1 LKLLNRTEPKTI
13 VIVGGGLAGLV
24 CANLLSQ
31 SAKVVLL
38 EKKQYPSHRV
48 CGEYISNETI
58 PFLKR
63 NGLYPNFLELPSIRQ
78 LWLTSVNGQKA
89 EIDLGLGGFGISR
102 FQLDHFLYQKA
113 KEKGVAVF
121 ENCEATQITF
131 QDELFEIETT
141 NRKFTADVVI
151 GSFGKRSRLDK
162 TLQRNFIQKK
172 SPYVGIKYH
181 IRTQH
186 PNHVIALHNFKDG
199 YCGISNIEEGK
210 STLCYLT
217 HRNNVRQF
225 KSIAEMERQVLF
237 KNPYL
242 KKIFSESEF
251 LYEKPETINEISF
264 ETKGPIGQHLLMS
277 GDAAG
282 MITPLCGNGMALAI
296 HSAKVVSELVHQFLQ
311 GAINRSQLENQYAQQ
326 WRALFA
332 RRLWAGR
339 QIQNLFGSE
348 WASNLAVNLARY
360 TPSIAQFLVKQTH
373 GDEF

>member
-264 ETKGPIGQHLLMS
+264 ETKGPIEQHLLMS

-296 HSAKVVSELVHQFLQ
+296 HSAKVVSEMVHQFLQ

-332 RRLWAGR
+332 KRLWAGR

-348 WASNLAVNLARY
+348 WASNIAVNLARY

>member
-1 LKLLNRTEPKTI
+1 MKLLNRTEPKTI

-38 EKKQYPSHRV
+38 EKKQYPFHRV

-141 NRKFTADVVI
+141 NKKFTADVVI

-264 ETKGPIGQHLLMS
+264 ETKGPIEQHLLMS

-332 RRLWAGR
+332 KRLWAGR

-348 WASNLAVNLARY
+348 WASNIAVNLARY

>member
-113 KEKGVAVF
+113 REKGVAVF

-242 KKIFSESEF
+242 KKMFSESEF

-264 ETKGPIGQHLLMS
+264 ETKGPIEQHLLMS

-296 HSAKVVSELVHQFLQ
+296 HSAKVVSEMVHQFLQ

-332 RRLWAGR
+332 KRLWAGR

-348 WASNLAVNLARY
+348 WASNIAVNLARY

>member
-38 EKKQYPSHRV
+38 EKKQYPFHRV

-264 ETKGPIGQHLLMS
+264 ETKGPIEQHLLMS

-332 RRLWAGR
+332 KRLWAGR

-348 WASNLAVNLARY
+348 WASNIAVNLARY

>member
-1 LKLLNRTEPKTI
+1 MKLLNRTEPKTI

-38 EKKQYPSHRV
+38 EKKQYPFHRV

-242 KKIFSESEF
+242 KKMFSESEF

-264 ETKGPIGQHLLMS
+264 ETKGPIEQHLLMS

-332 RRLWAGR
+332 KRLWAGR

>member
-1 LKLLNRTEPKTI
+1 MKLLNRTEPKTI

-264 ETKGPIGQHLLMS
+264 ETKGPIEQHLLMS

-332 RRLWAGR
+332 KRLWAGR

>member
-38 EKKQYPSHRV
+38 EKKQYPFHRV

-113 KEKGVAVF
+113 REKGVAVF

-264 ETKGPIGQHLLMS
+264 ETKGPIEQHLLMS

-296 HSAKVVSELVHQFLQ
+296 HSAKVVSEMVHQFLQ

-332 RRLWAGR
+332 KRLWAGR

-348 WASNLAVNLARY
+348 WASNIAVNLARY

>member
-1 LKLLNRTEPKTI
+1 MKLLNRTEPKTI

-38 EKKQYPSHRV
+38 EKKQYPFHRV

-78 LWLTSVNGQKA
+78 LWLTSVNGRKA

-131 QDELFEIETT
+131 QDELFEIET
-141 NRKFTADVVI
+141 NDKKFTADVVI

-172 SPYVGIKYH
+172 SPYVGVKYH

-217 HRNNVRQF
+217 HRNNLRRF
-225 KSIAEMERQVLF
+225 KNIEEMEQQILF

-242 KKIFSESEF
+242 KKIFSESVF

-264 ETKGPIGQHLLMS
+264 ETKGPIEQHLLMS

-332 RRLWAGR
+332 KRLWAGR

>member
-38 EKKQYPSHRV
+38 EKKQYPFHRV

-113 KEKGVAVF
+113 REKGVAVF

-264 ETKGPIGQHLLMS
+264 ETKGPIEQHLLMS

-332 RRLWAGR
+332 KRLWAGR

-348 WASNLAVNLARY
+348 WASNIAVNLARY

>member
-264 ETKGPIGQHLLMS
+264 ETKGPIEQHLLMS

-332 RRLWAGR
+332 KRLWAGR

-348 WASNLAVNLARY
+348 WASNIAVNLARY

>member
-38 EKKQYPSHRV
+38 EKKQYPFHRV

-113 KEKGVAVF
+113 REKGVAVF

-141 NRKFTADVVI
+141 NKKFTADVVI

-264 ETKGPIGQHLLMS
+264 ETKGPIEQHLLMS

-332 RRLWAGR
+332 KRLWAGR

-348 WASNLAVNLARY
+348 WASNIAVNLARY

>member
-1 LKLLNRTEPKTI
+1 MKLLNRTEPKTI

-38 EKKQYPSHRV
+38 EKKQYPFHRV

-141 NRKFTADVVI
+141 NKKFTADVVI

-264 ETKGPIGQHLLMS
+264 ETKGPIEQHLLMS

-296 HSAKVVSELVHQFLQ
+296 HSAKVVSEMVHQFLQ

-332 RRLWAGR
+332 KRLWAGR

>member
-38 EKKQYPSHRV
+38 EKKQYPFHRV

-113 KEKGVAVF
+113 REKGVAVF
-121 ENCEATQITF
+121 EHCEATQITF

-141 NRKFTADVVI
+141 NKKFTADVVI

-264 ETKGPIGQHLLMS
+264 ETKGPIEQHLLMS

-296 HSAKVVSELVHQFLQ
+296 HSAKVVSEMVHQFLQ

-332 RRLWAGR
+332 KRLWAGR

-348 WASNLAVNLARY
+348 WASNIAVNLARY

>member
-1 LKLLNRTEPKTI
+1 LKLLNRTEQKTI

-264 ETKGPIGQHLLMS
+264 ETKGPIEQHLLMS

-296 HSAKVVSELVHQFLQ
+296 HSAKVVSEMVHQFLQ

-332 RRLWAGR
+332 KRLWAGR

-348 WASNLAVNLARY
+348 WASNIAVNLARY